1 MKYLNHDLLSR
12 LGNLPL
18 EARHSMTGNVSGR
31 HRSAN
36 RGSSVEFA
44 EYRKYV
50 SGDDTRRLDWKA
62 YARSDRYYIKEFE
75 ADTNLRAYIVL
86 DLSGSMNYHPE
97 QVESKY
103 LRACR
108 LAANLAYIAIRQGDA
123 VGLSFSRQ
131 TKDGAT
137 LHIPASRRPAHLNV
151 LISQMDTQYPKGETV
166 LAETLHELAERV
178 SRRALVLIFSDLF
191 TDTEELKNAL
201 RHLHFRKHDVAVFHL
216 VDQLEIDFDFDRPIR
231 FVDMEG
237 GGSLI
242 TEPDLIADEYRA
254 IVAGYLEEACVQH
267 DLRFRR
273 AWRRGQGRAFHQGR
287 RGRPRDLMAAGR
299 VVIPHRPLR
308 DRDRAGRAGR
318 LRKDH
323 ILPFPLPGGGD
334 ARLPCPRRGRGG
346 EPRGMGGSLHLRGQA
361 RTAAGDGG
369 AGRGRDYRTLG
380 RDGQSRCRWC

>member
-1 MKYLNHDLLSR
+1 MKYLNHNLLSR

-31 HRSAN
+31 HRSAS

-50 SGDDTRRLDWKA
+50 AGDDTRRLDWKA

-75 ADTNLRAYIVL
+75 ADTNLRAYIVM

-97 QVESKY
+97 QVETKY
-103 LRACR
+103 MRACR

-123 VGLSFSRQ
+123 VGLSFARQ
-131 TKDGAT
+131 TKDGAA

-151 LISQMDTQYPKGETV
+151 LISQMDTHSPQGETV
-166 LAETLHELAERV
+166 LPDTLHELAERV
-178 SRRALVLIFSDLF
+178 GRRALVLIFSDLF
-191 TDTEELKNAL
+191 TDTAELKNAL

-216 VDQLEIDFDFDRPIR
+216 VGQLEIDFDFDRPIR

-254 IVAGYLEEACVQH
+254 IVASYLEET
-267 DLRFRR
+267 RR
-273 AWRRGQGRAFHQGR
+273 ICTDINADYRLVRTGDSLEDVLTGILMGRQKKK
-287 RGRPRDLMAAGR
+287 AAG
-299 VVIPHRPLR
+299 
-308 DRDRAGRAGR
+308 
-318 LRKDH
+318 
-323 ILPFPLPGGGD
+323 
-334 ARLPCPRRGRGG
+334 
-346 EPRGMGGSLHLRGQA
+346 
-361 RTAAGDGG
+361 
-369 AGRGRDYRTLG
+369 
-380 RDGQSRCRWC
+380 

>member
-216 VDQLEIDFDFDRPIR
+216 VDPLEIDFGFDRPIR

-254 IVAGYLEEACVQH
+254 IVAGYLEET
-267 DLRFRR
+267 RR
-273 AWRRGQGRAFHQGR
+273 ICTDINADYRLVRTGDALEDVLTGFLMGRQKKK
-287 RGRPRDLMAAGR
+287 AGR
-299 VVIPHRPLR
+299 
-308 DRDRAGRAGR
+308 
-318 LRKDH
+318 
-323 ILPFPLPGGGD
+323 
-334 ARLPCPRRGRGG
+334 
-346 EPRGMGGSLHLRGQA
+346 
-361 RTAAGDGG
+361 
-369 AGRGRDYRTLG
+369 
-380 RDGQSRCRWC
+380 

>member
-1 MKYLNHDLLSR
+1 MSTKYLNHDLLSR

-18 EARHSMTGNVSGR
+18 EARQSMAGNVSGR

-50 SGDDTRRLDWKA
+50 AGDDTRRLDWKA

-75 ADTNLRAYIVL
+75 ADTNLRAYIVM

-103 LRACR
+103 MRACR
-108 LAANLAYIAIRQGDA
+108 LAANLAYIGIRQGDA
-123 VGLSFSRQ
+123 VGLSFSQ
-131 TKDGAT
+131 QGKDSAA

-151 LISQMDTQYPKGETV
+151 LISQMDTHYPRGETV

-178 SRRALVLIFSDLF
+178 SRRALILIFSDLF
-191 TDTEELKNAL
+191 TDTAELKNAM

-216 VDQLEIDFDFDRPIR
+216 VDQLEIDFDRPIR

-242 TEPDLIADEYRA
+242 TEPDLIADEYRT
-254 IVAGYLEEACVQH
+254 IVSNYLEETRNICTDINADYRLVRTG
-267 DLRFRR
+267 DSLESVLTGFLM
-273 AWRRGQGRAFHQGR
+273 GRQKKK
-287 RGRPRDLMAAGR
+287 AGR
-299 VVIPHRPLR
+299 
-308 DRDRAGRAGR
+308 
-318 LRKDH
+318 
-323 ILPFPLPGGGD
+323 
-334 ARLPCPRRGRGG
+334 
-346 EPRGMGGSLHLRGQA
+346 
-361 RTAAGDGG
+361 
-369 AGRGRDYRTLG
+369 
-380 RDGQSRCRWC
+380 

>member
-12 LGNLPL
+12 LGNLPM
-18 EARHSMTGNVSGR
+18 EARQSMAGSVSGR

-50 SGDDTRRLDWKA
+50 AGDDTRRLDWKA

-75 ADTNLRAYIVL
+75 ADTNLRAYIVM
-86 DLSGSMNYHPE
+86 DLSGSMNFHPE

-103 LRACR
+103 MRACR

-123 VGLSFSRQ
+123 VGLSFSQ
-131 TKDGAT
+131 EEKDGAV

-151 LISQMDTQYPKGETV
+151 LVNQMDTHDPGGETV
-166 LAETLHELAERV
+166 LPETLHGLAERV
-178 SRRALVLIFSDLF
+178 GRRALILIFSDLF
-191 TDTEELKNAL
+191 TNTEELRNAM

-242 TEPDLIADEYRA
+242 TEPDLIADEYRST
-254 IVAGYLEEACVQH
+254 VADYLEET
-267 DLRFRR
+267 RR
-273 AWRRGQGRAFHQGR
+273 ICTDINA
-287 RGRPRDLMAAGR
+287 
-299 VVIPHRPLR
+299 
-308 DRDRAGRAGR
+308 
-318 LRKDH
+318 
-323 ILPFPLPGGGD
+323 
-334 ARLPCPRRGRGG
+334 
-346 EPRGMGGSLHLRGQA
+346 
-361 RTAAGDGG
+361 
-369 AGRGRDYRTLG
+369 DYRLIRTGDSLESVLTGFLMG
-380 RDGQSRCRWC
+380 RQKKKAAR

>member
-18 EARHSMTGNVSGR
+18 EARQSMAGSVSGR

-50 SGDDTRRLDWKA
+50 AGDDTRRLDWKA

-75 ADTNLRAYIVL
+75 ADTNLRAYIVM
-86 DLSGSMNYHPE
+86 DLSGSMNFHPE

-103 LRACR
+103 MRACR

-123 VGLSFSRQ
+123 VGLSFSQ
-131 TKDGAT
+131 EEKDGAV

-151 LISQMDTQYPKGETV
+151 LVNQMDTHDPGGETV
-166 LAETLHELAERV
+166 LPETLHGLAERV
-178 SRRALVLIFSDLF
+178 GRRALILIFSDLF
-191 TDTEELKNAL
+191 TNTEELRNAM

-242 TEPDLIADEYRA
+242 TEPDLIADEYRST
-254 IVAGYLEEACVQH
+254 VAGYLEET
-267 DLRFRR
+267 RR
-273 AWRRGQGRAFHQGR
+273 ICTDINA
-287 RGRPRDLMAAGR
+287 
-299 VVIPHRPLR
+299 
-308 DRDRAGRAGR
+308 
-318 LRKDH
+318 
-323 ILPFPLPGGGD
+323 
-334 ARLPCPRRGRGG
+334 
-346 EPRGMGGSLHLRGQA
+346 
-361 RTAAGDGG
+361 
-369 AGRGRDYRTLG
+369 DYRLIRTGDSLESVLTGFLMG
-380 RDGQSRCRWC
+380 RQKKKAAR

>member
-1 MKYLNHDLLSR
+1 MKYLNHTLLRR

-18 EARHSMTGNVSGR
+18 EARHSMPGNVSGR
-31 HRSAN
+31 HRSAS

-50 SGDDTRRLDWKA
+50 AGDDTRRLDWKA

-75 ADTNLRAYIVL
+75 ADTNLRAYIVM

-97 QVESKY
+97 QVETKY
-103 LRACR
+103 MRACR

-123 VGLSFSRQ
+123 VGLSFARQ
-131 TKDGAT
+131 TKDGAA

-151 LISQMDTQYPKGETV
+151 LISQMDTHSPQGETV
-166 LAETLHELAERV
+166 LPDTLHELAERV
-178 SRRALVLIFSDLF
+178 GRRALVLIFSDLF
-191 TDTEELKNAL
+191 TDTAELKNAL

-254 IVAGYLEEACVQH
+254 IVASYLEET
-267 DLRFRR
+267 RR
-273 AWRRGQGRAFHQGR
+273 ICTDINADYRLVGTGDSLEDVLTGFLMGRQKKK
-287 RGRPRDLMAAGR
+287 AAG
-299 VVIPHRPLR
+299 
-308 DRDRAGRAGR
+308 
-318 LRKDH
+318 
-323 ILPFPLPGGGD
+323 
-334 ARLPCPRRGRGG
+334 
-346 EPRGMGGSLHLRGQA
+346 
-361 RTAAGDGG
+361 
-369 AGRGRDYRTLG
+369 
-380 RDGQSRCRWC
+380 

>member
-1 MKYLNHDLLSR
+1 MKFLNHDLLSR

-18 EARHSMTGNVSGR
+18 EARQSMAGSVSGR

-50 SGDDTRRLDWKA
+50 AGDDTRRLDWKA

-75 ADTNLRAYIVL
+75 ADTNLRAYIVM
-86 DLSGSMNYHPE
+86 DLSGSMNFHPE

-103 LRACR
+103 MRACR

-123 VGLSFSRQ
+123 VGLSFSQ
-131 TKDGAT
+131 EEKDGAV

-151 LISQMDTQYPKGETV
+151 LVNQMDTHDPGGETV
-166 LAETLHELAERV
+166 LPETLHGLAERV
-178 SRRALVLIFSDLF
+178 GRRALILIFSDLF
-191 TDTEELKNAL
+191 TNTEELRNAM

-242 TEPDLIADEYRA
+242 TEPDLIADEYRST
-254 IVAGYLEEACVQH
+254 VAGYLEET
-267 DLRFRR
+267 RR
-273 AWRRGQGRAFHQGR
+273 ICTDINA
-287 RGRPRDLMAAGR
+287 
-299 VVIPHRPLR
+299 
-308 DRDRAGRAGR
+308 
-318 LRKDH
+318 
-323 ILPFPLPGGGD
+323 
-334 ARLPCPRRGRGG
+334 
-346 EPRGMGGSLHLRGQA
+346 
-361 RTAAGDGG
+361 
-369 AGRGRDYRTLG
+369 DYRLIRTGDSLESVLTGFLMG
-380 RDGQSRCRWC
+380 RQKKKAAR

>member
-1 MKYLNHDLLSR
+1 MSMKYLNHDLLSR

-18 EARHSMTGNVSGR
+18 EARQSMAGSVSGR

-50 SGDDTRRLDWKA
+50 AGDDTRRLDWKA

-75 ADTNLRAYIVL
+75 ADTNLRAYIVM
-86 DLSGSMNYHPE
+86 DLSGSMNFHSE

-103 LRACR
+103 MRACR

-123 VGLSFSRQ
+123 VGLSFSQ
-131 TKDGAT
+131 EEKDGAV

-151 LISQMDTQYPKGETV
+151 LVNQMDTHDPGGETV
-166 LAETLHELAERV
+166 LPETLHGLAERV
-178 SRRALVLIFSDLF
+178 GRRALILIFSDLF
-191 TDTEELKNAL
+191 TNTEELRNAM

-242 TEPDLIADEYRA
+242 TEPDLIADEYRST
-254 IVAGYLEEACVQH
+254 VAGYLEET
-267 DLRFRR
+267 RR
-273 AWRRGQGRAFHQGR
+273 ICTDINA
-287 RGRPRDLMAAGR
+287 
-299 VVIPHRPLR
+299 
-308 DRDRAGRAGR
+308 
-318 LRKDH
+318 
-323 ILPFPLPGGGD
+323 
-334 ARLPCPRRGRGG
+334 
-346 EPRGMGGSLHLRGQA
+346 
-361 RTAAGDGG
+361 
-369 AGRGRDYRTLG
+369 DYRLIRTGDSLESVLTGFLMG
-380 RDGQSRCRWC
+380 RQKKKAAR

>member
-108 LAANLAYIAIRQGDA
+108 LAANQ
-123 VGLSFSRQ
+123 
-131 TKDGAT
+131 
-137 LHIPASRRPAHLNV
+137 
-151 LISQMDTQYPKGETV
+151 
-166 LAETLHELAERV
+166 
-178 SRRALVLIFSDLF
+178 
-191 TDTEELKNAL
+191 
-201 RHLHFRKHDVAVFHL
+201 
-216 VDQLEIDFDFDRPIR
+216 
-231 FVDMEG
+231 
-237 GGSLI
+237 
-242 TEPDLIADEYRA
+242 
-254 IVAGYLEEACVQH
+254 
-267 DLRFRR
+267 
-273 AWRRGQGRAFHQGR
+273 
-287 RGRPRDLMAAGR
+287 
-299 VVIPHRPLR
+299 
-308 DRDRAGRAGR
+308 
-318 LRKDH
+318 
-323 ILPFPLPGGGD
+323 
-334 ARLPCPRRGRGG
+334 
-346 EPRGMGGSLHLRGQA
+346 
-361 RTAAGDGG
+361 
-369 AGRGRDYRTLG
+369 
-380 RDGQSRCRWC
+380 

>member
-166 LAETLHELAERV
+166 LAA
-178 SRRALVLIFSDLF
+178 
-191 TDTEELKNAL
+191 
-201 RHLHFRKHDVAVFHL
+201 AV
-216 VDQLEIDFDFDRPIR
+216 P
-231 FVDMEG
+231 
-237 GGSLI
+237 
-242 TEPDLIADEYRA
+242 
-254 IVAGYLEEACVQH
+254 
-267 DLRFRR
+267 
-273 AWRRGQGRAFHQGR
+273 
-287 RGRPRDLMAAGR
+287 
-299 VVIPHRPLR
+299 
-308 DRDRAGRAGR
+308 
-318 LRKDH
+318 
-323 ILPFPLPGGGD
+323 
-334 ARLPCPRRGRGG
+334 
-346 EPRGMGGSLHLRGQA
+346 
-361 RTAAGDGG
+361 
-369 AGRGRDYRTLG
+369 
-380 RDGQSRCRWC
+380 WC

>member
-18 EARHSMTGNVSGR
+18 EARQSMAGSVSGR

-50 SGDDTRRLDWKA
+50 AGDDTRRLDWKA

-75 ADTNLRAYIVL
+75 ADTNLRAYIVM
-86 DLSGSMNYHPE
+86 DLSGSMNFHSE

-103 LRACR
+103 MRACR

-123 VGLSFSRQ
+123 VGLSFSQ
-131 TKDGAT
+131 EEKDGAV

-151 LISQMDTQYPKGETV
+151 LVNQMDTHDPGGETV
-166 LAETLHELAERV
+166 LPETLHGLAERV
-178 SRRALVLIFSDLF
+178 GRRALILIFSDLF
-191 TDTEELKNAL
+191 TNTEELRNAM

-242 TEPDLIADEYRA
+242 TEPDLIADEYRST
-254 IVAGYLEEACVQH
+254 VADYLEET
-267 DLRFRR
+267 RR
-273 AWRRGQGRAFHQGR
+273 ICTDINA
-287 RGRPRDLMAAGR
+287 
-299 VVIPHRPLR
+299 
-308 DRDRAGRAGR
+308 
-318 LRKDH
+318 
-323 ILPFPLPGGGD
+323 
-334 ARLPCPRRGRGG
+334 
-346 EPRGMGGSLHLRGQA
+346 
-361 RTAAGDGG
+361 
-369 AGRGRDYRTLG
+369 DYRLIRTGDSLESVLTGFLMG
-380 RDGQSRCRWC
+380 RQKKKAAR

>member
-18 EARHSMTGNVSGR
+18 EARQSMAGSVSGR

-50 SGDDTRRLDWKA
+50 AGDDTRRLDWKA

-75 ADTNLRAYIVL
+75 ADTNLRAYIVM
-86 DLSGSMNYHPE
+86 DLSGSMNFHPE

-103 LRACR
+103 MRACR

-123 VGLSFSRQ
+123 VGLSFSQ
-131 TKDGAT
+131 EEKDGAV

-151 LISQMDTQYPKGETV
+151 LVNQMDTHDPGGETV
-166 LAETLHELAERV
+166 LPETLHGLAERV
-178 SRRALVLIFSDLF
+178 GRRALILIFSDLF
-191 TDTEELKNAL
+191 TNTEELRNAM

-242 TEPDLIADEYRA
+242 TEPDLIADEYRST
-254 IVAGYLEEACVQH
+254 VADYLEET
-267 DLRFRR
+267 RR
-273 AWRRGQGRAFHQGR
+273 ICTDINA
-287 RGRPRDLMAAGR
+287 
-299 VVIPHRPLR
+299 
-308 DRDRAGRAGR
+308 
-318 LRKDH
+318 
-323 ILPFPLPGGGD
+323 
-334 ARLPCPRRGRGG
+334 
-346 EPRGMGGSLHLRGQA
+346 
-361 RTAAGDGG
+361 
-369 AGRGRDYRTLG
+369 DYRLIRTGDSLESVLTGFLMG
-380 RDGQSRCRWC
+380 RQKKKAAR

>member
-75 ADTNLRAYIVL
+75 ADTNLRAYIVM

-103 LRACR
+103 MRACR

-137 LHIPASRRPAHLNV
+137 LHI
-151 LISQMDTQYPKGETV
+151 SQMDTHYPKGETV

-242 TEPDLIADEYRA
+242 TEPDLIADEYRS
-254 IVAGYLEEACVQH
+254 IVANYLEET
-267 DLRFRR
+267 RR
-273 AWRRGQGRAFHQGR
+273 ICTDINADYRLIRTGDALEDVLTGFLMGRQKKK
-287 RGRPRDLMAAGR
+287 AGR
-299 VVIPHRPLR
+299 
-308 DRDRAGRAGR
+308 
-318 LRKDH
+318 
-323 ILPFPLPGGGD
+323 
-334 ARLPCPRRGRGG
+334 
-346 EPRGMGGSLHLRGQA
+346 
-361 RTAAGDGG
+361 
-369 AGRGRDYRTLG
+369 
-380 RDGQSRCRWC
+380 

>member
-1 MKYLNHDLLSR
+1 MSMKYLNHDLLSR

-18 EARHSMTGNVSGR
+18 EARQSMAGSVSGR

-50 SGDDTRRLDWKA
+50 AGDDTRRLDWKA

-75 ADTNLRAYIVL
+75 ADTNLRAYIVM
-86 DLSGSMNYHPE
+86 DLSGSMNFHPE

-103 LRACR
+103 MRACR

-123 VGLSFSRQ
+123 VGLSFSQ
-131 TKDGAT
+131 EEKDGAV

-151 LISQMDTQYPKGETV
+151 LVNQMDTHDPGGETV
-166 LAETLHELAERV
+166 LPETLHELAERV
-178 SRRALVLIFSDLF
+178 GRRALILIFSDLF
-191 TDTEELKNAL
+191 TQTAELRNAM

-242 TEPDLIADEYRA
+242 TEPDLIADEYRS
-254 IVAGYLEEACVQH
+254 IVAGYLEETRCICTDINA
-267 DLRFRR
+267 
-273 AWRRGQGRAFHQGR
+273 
-287 RGRPRDLMAAGR
+287 
-299 VVIPHRPLR
+299 
-308 DRDRAGRAGR
+308 
-318 LRKDH
+318 
-323 ILPFPLPGGGD
+323 
-334 ARLPCPRRGRGG
+334 
-346 EPRGMGGSLHLRGQA
+346 
-361 RTAAGDGG
+361 
-369 AGRGRDYRTLG
+369 DYRLIRTGDSLESVLTGFLMG
-380 RDGQSRCRWC
+380 RQKKKAAR